1 MKKQKNE
8 AHSGRRKSAVLGLK
22 SNKGDIETMDI
33 QIPETGVIKKQKVE
47 INSDVSIIY
56 GYNNSGKT
64 TLLKALDKIFAN
76 RQMEQFIL
84 GQSGDPAVYIPT
96 NRIIVSEYSTE
107 QPQLKDREEWLHYQ
121 KDSYKDYSLHLKR
134 LRDHLLCD
142 AVVHQF
148 ICQAIHK
155 IFDIDIREL
164 NSRYSDG
171 IENIIN
177 IYLSIIWAM
186 MWDVDFSE
194 MTGEAFYD
202 MIAQKQLYVMIDEIE
217 MYLHVNIQSKL
228 IGSMKQDFSACH
240 FILTTH
246 SPLLLTRYRQCLIY
260 KIQAGRLKKI
270 EEDMYYEDLNIIY
283 EQLFDVEELPK
294 KVRKDLNL
302 LGKVVMENKA
312 YDTEKIRS
320 VIQQMRKEYPNLSRR
335 YNAIITKAQYIG
347 EKNDQNNQNLQSKGI
362 SKDE

>member
-1 MKKQKNE
+1 
-8 AHSGRRKSAVLGLK
+8 
-22 SNKGDIETMDI
+22 MDI
-33 QIPETGVIKKQKVE
+33 QIPETGVIKKQKIE

-64 TLLKALDKIFAN
+64 TLLKVLDQIFAN

-84 GQSGDPAVYIPT
+84 GQSGDSAVYIPT

-107 QPQLKDREEWLHYQ
+107 QPQLKDCEEWLHYQ

-134 LRDHLLCD
+134 LRDHLLSN

-186 MWDVDFSE
+186 MWDADFSE
-194 MTGEAFYD
+194 MTGKAFYD
-202 MIAQKQLYVMIDEIE
+202 MIFQKQLNVMIDEIE

-228 IGSMKQDFSACH
+228 IGIMK
-240 FILTTH
+240 I
-246 SPLLLTRYRQCLIY
+246 
-260 KIQAGRLKKI
+260 
-270 EEDMYYEDLNIIY
+270 
-283 EQLFDVEELPK
+283 
-294 KVRKDLNL
+294 
-302 LGKVVMENKA
+302 
-312 YDTEKIRS
+312 
-320 VIQQMRKEYPNLSRR
+320 
-335 YNAIITKAQYIG
+335 
-347 EKNDQNNQNLQSKGI
+347 
-362 SKDE
+362 

>member
-1 MKKQKNE
+1 
-8 AHSGRRKSAVLGLK
+8 
-22 SNKGDIETMDI
+22 MDI

-47 INSDVSIIY
+47 IDSDVSIIY

-64 TLLKALDKIFAN
+64 TLLKALDQIFAN

-84 GQSGDPAVYIPT
+84 GQSGEQAVYIPT
-96 NRIIVSEYSTE
+96 NRIVVSEYSTE
-107 QPQLKDREEWLHYQ
+107 QPQLKDCEEWLHYQ

-134 LRDHLLCD
+134 LRDYLLAD
-142 AVVHQF
+142 TNVHQF
-148 ICQAIHK
+148 ICKAIHK
-155 IFDIDIREL
+155 IFDIDVREL
-164 NSRYSDG
+164 NNRYSDG

-177 IYLSIIWAM
+177 IYLNIIWAI
-186 MWDVDFSE
+186 MWDADFSE
-194 MTGEAFYD
+194 ISEKVFYD
-202 MIAQKQLYVMIDEIE
+202 VLSRKQLYVMIDEIE

-228 IGSMKQDFSACH
+228 IGSMKQDFPACH

-283 EQLFDVEELPK
+283 EQLFDVEELPPK
-294 KVRKDLNL
+294 IRKDINL
-302 LGKVVMENKA
+302 LGKVILENKA
-312 YDTEKIRS
+312 DDTEKIFS
-320 VIQQMRKEYPNLSRR
+320 VIQRMRKEYPNLSRR

>member
-1 MKKQKNE
+1 MKNR
-8 AHSGRRKSAVLGLK
+8 AAGASLPFLGLQ

-33 QIPETGVIKKQKVE
+33 QIPETGVIKKQKIE

-64 TLLKALDKIFAN
+64 TLLKVLDQIFAN

-84 GQSGDPAVYIPT
+84 GQSGDSAVYIPT

-107 QPQLKDREEWLHYQ
+107 QPQLKDCEEWLHYQ

-134 LRDHLLCD
+134 LRDHLLSN

-186 MWDVDFSE
+186 MWDADFSE
-194 MTGEAFYD
+194 MTGKAFYD
-202 MIAQKQLYVMIDEIE
+202 MIFQKQLNVMIDEIE

-228 IGSMKQDFSACH
+228 IGSMKQDFPACH

-260 KIQAGRLKKI
+260 KIQTGRLKKI

-312 YDTEKIRS
+312 NDTEKIRS
-320 VIQQMRKEYPNLSRR
+320 VIQHMRKEYPNLSRR

-347 EKNDQNNQNLQSKGI
+347 EKNDQNNQNL
-362 SKDE
+362 